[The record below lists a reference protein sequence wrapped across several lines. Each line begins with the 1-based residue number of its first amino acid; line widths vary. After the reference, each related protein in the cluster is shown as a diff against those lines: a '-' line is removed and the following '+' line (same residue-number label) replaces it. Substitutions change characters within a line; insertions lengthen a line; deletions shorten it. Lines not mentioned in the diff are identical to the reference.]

1 MSKIGTHVQTDEAA
15 STPQAHRPADCSPL
29 RPPALLAWLASAVT
43 VSVIVVTQF
52 LPRGGSPAL
61 RGMGV
66 FLLLLAGPLM
76 LWPLYLLAKR
86 GGRDGQA
93 YLEASCVTESG
104 LYAVARHP
112 QYLGYSALAW
122 GFSLLSQHWVALL
135 LAAAASLLF
144 HLQAVREEKYCID
157 RFGASYERYRRR
169 VPRYNVILGIIR
181 FLRGGGQ

>member
-1 MSKIGTHVQTDEAA
+1 MTEIKHLAPANGAA
-15 STPQAHRPADCSPL
+15 PGPQEHRTEQRSPS
-29 RPPALLAWLASAVT
+29 RPPALFAWLASAVT

-181 FLRGGGQ
+181 LLRGGGQ